1 MNTAGLMRITD
12 RLKIPVFDFRTRNKK
27 AYCVENEIVMD
38 FQRVENDREGKQ
50 LLSEEIGHV
59 LCDAFYPLCYCC
71 DQLKAM
77 NIMKQESKAH
87 RCSIR
92 LQVPLCELK
101 KVLEKSTDDYEIAEM
116 LDVDI
121 QTLKEAVEYYK
132 MKGLLE

>member
-1 MNTAGLMRITD
+1 MRITD

-38 FQRVENDREGKQ
+38 FQRIECDRECKQ

-71 DQLKAM
+71 DELKAV
-77 NIMKQESKAH
+77 NVMKQESKARH
-87 RCSIR
+87 CSIR

-101 KVLEKSTDDYEIAEM
+101 IALEKSTDDYEIAEM
-116 LDVDI
+116 LDVNI
-121 QTLKEAVEYYK
+121 QTLQEAVEYYR
-132 MKGLLE
+132 MKRLING

>member
-1 MNTAGLMRITD
+1 MNTEGLMRITD

-27 AYCVENEIVMD
+27 AYCVENEIVID
-38 FQRVENDREGKQ
+38 FQRIESDREGKQ

-59 LCDAFYPLCYCC
+59 LCDAFYPLCYCS
-71 DQLKAM
+71 DHLKDL
-77 NIMKQESKAH
+77 NIMKQECKAR

-101 KVLEKSTDDYEIAEM
+101 KALEKSTDDYEIAEM

-121 QTLKEAVEYYK
+121 QTLQEAVGYYK
-132 MKGLLE
+132 LKELL

>member
-1 MNTAGLMRITD
+1 MRITD
-12 RLKIPVFDFRTRNKK
+12 RLKIPVFNFRTRNKK

-59 LCDAFYPLCYCC
+59 LCNAFYPLCSCC
-71 DQLKAM
+71 DQLNAV
-77 NIMKQESKAH
+77 NIMKQECKAR

-101 KVLEKSTDDYEIAEM
+101 KVLEKSNEDYEIAEI

-121 QTLKEAVEYYK
+121 QTLQEAVEYYR
-132 MKGLLE
+132 MKGLLS